1 MAAIVRWL
9 SNVRIWPGPILAVD
23 LVATARRKRFFILR
37 AFYAA
42 ASPCALF
49 HIPGH
54 RRLGRWRSERGGRV
68 HLDLLGDLR
77 RHATLGRSHDR
88 PRLAAGAIA
97 QERQR
102 RTMEYLFTTPLSSLE
117 IVVGKLGGRVL
128 EVLGLVLAGLPVMA
142 LAMLLGG
149 IAPQSLVAL
158 TAITLST
165 VVFVTEIS
173 LAISAWTAK
182 ARDAVIRAYLVFF
195 GLWVLPL
202 PLTAAPWMQQ
212 VAVLNPVLTF
222 VESHF
227 GWALGKSAEPW
238 EVVLMLVRN
247 QMLAGGMVLAVATLF
262 MRRIHLREAARAVT
276 RRSRLVRRRRREI
289 GDNPMY
295 WKEIYIEGG
304 SSRLGLLGCGILV
317 LVFIVI
323 CGLTSYMLFASLQS
337 PTAPERGTVSTYAL
351 GVSTFL
357 CCCGLLTVITRASG
371 SITGERER
379 DCWDVLIGTPLEPG
393 EIIKGKVLGSIWPLR
408 MLAPLLAVV
417 WLPALLLQP
426 SFLLGV
432 VFFLLGMA
440 IVTTF
445 AAARGVF
452 CSHAPKPRSGPRSL
466 RCRCRCPR
474 RWRQLCCCPVN
485 IVAAPFC
492 VPFLLAGPGMAILM
506 LDSTGIRWDPFA
518 ILAVGAYLVGLVSY
532 TIAAWLL
539 MRSAI
544 RNFDKK
550 SGRTQRPPV
559 VGGKVATPI
568 RPVANRSSI

>member
-1 MAAIVRWL
+1 MVEQRADLARPDFGRGPGGDGAAE
-9 SNVRIWPGPILAVD
+9 AV
-23 LVATARRKRFFILR
+23 LHPAGALCCR
-37 AFYAA
+37 AFL
-42 ASPCALF
+42 ALCF
-49 HIPGH
+49 TYLVTVGW
-54 RRLGRWRSERGGRV
+54 GV
-68 HLDLLGDLR
+68 GDLNAVAAFTSTFL
-77 RHATLGRSHDR
+77 ATFGVMQLSAVLMIG
-88 PRLAAGAIA
+88 PALAAGAIA

-357 CCCGLLTVITRASG
+357 CCCGLLTVITRVSG
-371 SITGERER
+371 SITGER
-379 DCWDVLIGTPLEPG
+379 D
-393 EIIKGKVLGSIWPLR
+393 
-408 MLAPLLAVV
+408 
-417 WLPALLLQP
+417 
-426 SFLLGV
+426 
-432 VFFLLGMA
+432 A
-440 IVTTF
+440 IVGT
-445 AAARGVF
+445 
-452 CSHAPKPRSGPRSL
+452 C
-466 RCRCRCPR
+466 
-474 RWRQLCCCPVN
+474 
-485 IVAAPFC
+485 
-492 VPFLLAGPGMAILM
+492 
-506 LDSTGIRWDPFA
+506 
-518 ILAVGAYLVGLVSY
+518 
-532 TIAAWLL
+532 
-539 MRSAI
+539 
-544 RNFDKK
+544 
-550 SGRTQRPPV
+550 
-559 VGGKVATPI
+559 
-568 RPVANRSSI
+568 